1 MDADRE
7 VLRFQPLI
15 DALSAHIALLDADG
29 TMVAVNAAW
38 KRFSEANGNRQAH
51 HGIGL
56 NYLALLDA
64 MDDMEPR
71 DAKGLDDVET
81 AHRVARGI
89 RAVLANELDRY
100 QIEYP
105 CDSPT
110 ESRWFLLTVTPIPGC
125 EVIRAI
131 VSHEDL
137 TALRAVETETLQ
149 RTARLAASFSEAI
162 DAIARAVEKRDPH
175 TSGHQHKV
183 ASLCEAVGL
192 ELGLTQDRLRGLSL
206 AAKLHDIGYLGIPTE
221 VLTNRGRLTEAEE
234 RSIQE
239 HPDEGADILAEIDF
253 PWPIADIVR
262 QHHERLDGSG
272 YPRGLS
278 GEAICLEAR
287 ILAVADV
294 FDAMTSHRT
303 YRSAHTH
310 GDTIDELLGGRG
322 QRYDRRVVDALV
334 ALVGTSDP

>member
-15 DALSAHIALLDADG
+15 DALSAHVALLDREG
-29 TMVAVNAAW
+29 TMLAVNAAW
-38 KRFSEANGNRQAH
+38 KRFSEANGNRQPH
-51 HGIGL
+51 HGVGL

-64 MDDMEPR
+64 MDDQEPR
-71 DAKGLDDVET
+71 DAKGIDDVET

-89 RAVLANELDRY
+89 RAVLANELDKY

-110 ESRWFLLTVTPIPGC
+110 ESRWFLLTVTPLPHG

-137 TALRAVETETLQ
+137 TALRAAETETLR
-149 RTARLAASFSEAI
+149 RTAGLAASFSEAI
-162 DAIARAVEKRDPH
+162 DAIALAVEKRDPH
-175 TSGHQHKV
+175 TVGHQHKV
-183 ASLCEAVGL
+183 ASLCEAIGL
-192 ELGLTQDRLRGLSL
+192 ELGLSQDRLGGLSL
-206 AAKLHDIGYLGIPTE
+206 GAKIHDIGYLGIPSE
-221 VLTNRGRLTEAEE
+221 ILTKRGRLTDAE
-234 RSIQE
+234 RRRIQA
-239 HPDEGADILAEIDF
+239 HPDGGADILAEIDF

-272 YPRGLS
+272 YPRGLI

-287 ILAVADV
+287 IVAVADV
-294 FDAMTSHRT
+294 FEAMCSPRA
-303 YRSAHTH
+303 YRSAHPH
-310 GDTIDELLGGRG
+310 RVAIDELLGGRG

-334 ALVGTSDP
+334 ALVGTSHP